1 VKAWNPG
8 ARYFLFLA
16 VVAILAAV
24 GAGCLPFP
32 DRAPTWVTPS
42 TPASVPL
49 SGSAGR

>member
-1 VKAWNPG
+1 MKTWNPL
-8 ARYFLFLA
+8 ARYLLLIGLVALLA
-16 VVAILAAV
+16 TI

-32 DRAPTWVTPS
+32 DRDPMWVTPS